1 MSFFYIRPYFSVASS
16 NNNCPI
22 SIYSRF
28 LIALFVLGIGLT
40 ASVLIKEFSQNYA
53 APSPLSFD
61 EAAAPVKGTLE
72 SFPRDFTLNPSTFG
86 RYPSRNN
93 GQKSGPVRYSVSMTP
108 AEKPDAM
115 ERDYP
120 GTSTISCNIPETPTL
135 SGDDVKPSLPVNPD
149 NISEE
154 EFLKLG
160 YRRHITVNGDC
171 LKKLAEQYLHDANRW
186 EEIYKLNKDSL
197 ANQNVVPI
205 GIVLIIPAK

>member
-1 MSFFYIRPYFSVASS
+1 MSFFYIRPYFSVVD
-16 NNNCPI
+16 NNRCPI

-40 ASVLIKEFSQNYA
+40 ASVLIKELSQNYV
-53 APSPLSFD
+53 APSPLSFE

-72 SFPRDFTLNPSTFG
+72 SFPRDFTLNSSTFG
-86 RYPSRNN
+86 RHPSRNN
-93 GQKSGPVRYSVSMTP
+93 GLNSGPVRVSVSKPPT
-108 AEKPDAM
+108 EKPDTM
-115 ERDYP
+115 VKDYP
-120 GTSTISCNIPETPTL
+120 GASTLSENNPETPTL
-135 SGDDVKPSLPVNPD
+135 SGDEEKPSLPVNSD
-149 NISEE
+149 SISEE
-154 EFLKLG
+154 EFLQLG
-160 YRRHITVNGDC
+160 YQRHITINGDC

>member
-1 MSFFYIRPYFSVASS
+1 MSFFYIRPYFSVASG

-28 LIALFVLGIGLT
+28 FIALFVLGIGLT
-40 ASVLIKEFSQNYA
+40 ASVMIKELSQNYA
-53 APSPLSFD
+53 VPSPLSFD
-61 EAAAPVKGTLE
+61 ESAAPVKGILE
-72 SFPRDFTLNPSTFG
+72 SFPRDFTLNSSTFG

-93 GQKSGPVRYSVSMTP
+93 GLNSGPVRISVNRLPT
-108 AEKPDAM
+108 EKPDAM
-115 ERDYP
+115 DRDYP
-120 GTSTISCNIPETPTL
+120 GASTLSDNNPEPPTL

-154 EFLKLG
+154 EFLQLG
-160 YRRHITVNGDC
+160 YRRHFTVNGDC